1 MEGYTMTTTDLLSL
15 QNGSDIRGFA
25 IETELHKKN
34 LNAETITL
42 IGRGVINWWNE
53 THRKNISQAVITI
66 GHDSRLTGP
75 PIKEWLT
82 AVFTESGAT
91 VIDSGMATTP
101 ALFMSTQ
108 YKEFRSDIGIMITA
122 SHLPMEYNGLKLFTE
137 KGGLEHEDIES
148 ILKLADQPGNLD
160 EQTPQGKIEQKD
172 LLSVYAADLV
182 SKIRKALNVSE
193 SDKPLSDRKI
203 IVDAGNG
210 AGGFFAEKVLKP
222 LGADTEGSQFLDPDG
237 TFPNHEPNPDNK
249 DAMKS
254 ISNAVL
260 AHKADL
266 GIIFDT
272 DVDRSAIV
280 DKKGQ
285 SINRNNLI
293 GLIGAIIL
301 EENLGTTIVTN
312 SPVSDHLI
320 EFIEEKNGKV
330 DRYISGY
337 RNVINHGIEL
347 NDAGTDCA
355 LAIETSGHAAIRENY
370 FLDDGAYLAA
380 KIIAKEAEMA
390 KEGKSVTDLIEDLN
404 QPADTEEVRFVIE
417 TADYSKIGIDIL
429 DRFAI
434 WLKETDGFSLVED
447 NLEGKRSQIRE
458 PYGHGWLLLRM
469 SLHEPKLVLQIEND
483 LDGKIPLIKEQLKSF
498 FYSIEDLNTSKL

>member
-1 MEGYTMTTTDLLSL
+1 MTTDLLSL

-25 IETELHKKN
+25 IDTELHKKN
-34 LNAETITL
+34 LTERTVQSISRGLIRWWDEKGIKKPAQTI
-42 IGRGVINWWNE
+42 
-53 THRKNISQAVITI
+53 ITI

-75 PIKEWLT
+75 AIKEWLM
-82 AVFTESGAT
+82 AIFIEEGIT
-91 VIDSGMATTP
+91 VIDAGMATTP

-108 YKEFRSDIGIMITA
+108 YDAFNSDIGIMITA
-122 SHLPMEYNGLKLFTE
+122 SHLPMEYNGLKFFTD
-137 KGGLEHEDIES
+137 KGGLEHDDIES
-148 ILKLADQPGNLD
+148 ILTLADQPVQSGG
-160 EQTPQGKIEQKD
+160 EAKKGKVEQKD
-172 LLSVYAADLV
+172 LLSVYAEDLV
-182 SKIRKALNVSE
+182 SKIRRALNVSD
-193 SDKPLSDRKI
+193 SDQPLSNRKI

-210 AGGFFAEKVLKP
+210 AGGFFAEKVLQP
-222 LGADTEGSQFLDPDG
+222 LGAHTEGSQFLDPDG

-249 DAMKS
+249 EAMKS
-254 ISNAVL
+254 ISEAVL
-260 AHKADL
+260 KHEADL

-301 EENLGTTIVTN
+301 EENPGTTIVTN

-320 EFIEEKNGKV
+320 DFIEKKEGKV

-337 RNVINHGIEL
+337 RNVINRGIEL
-347 NDAGTDCA
+347 NDQGVDCA
-355 LAIETSGHAAIRENY
+355 LAIETSGHAAIRENF

-390 KEGKSVTDLIEDLN
+390 KEGKSVTDLIETLN
-404 QPADTEEVRFVIE
+404 QPAETEEVRFVIE
-417 TADYSKIGIDIL
+417 TPAYSEIGMDIL
-429 DRFAI
+429 DRFAL
-434 WLKETDGFSLVED
+434 WVKETDGFTLVED
-447 NLEGKRSQIRE
+447 NLEGKRSQIRS

-483 LDGKIPLIKEQLKSF
+483 EDGMIPVIKEKLKPF
-498 FYSIEDLNTSKL
+498 FYSIEDLNTDKL

>member
-1 MEGYTMTTTDLLSL
+1 MATIDLLSL

-25 IETELHKKN
+25 LDTDQKKKN
-34 LNAETITL
+34 LNKETISL
-42 IGRGVINWWNE
+42 IGKGLINWWSSTNGKKLTE
-53 THRKNISQAVITI
+53 TVITI

-75 PIKEWLT
+75 AIKEWLT
-82 AVFTESGAT
+82 EVFIEAGGT
-91 VIDSGMATTP
+91 VIDAGMATTP

-108 YKEFRSDIGIMITA
+108 YDSFKSDIGIMITA
-122 SHLPMEYNGLKLFTE
+122 SHLPMEYNGLKFFTDQ
-137 KGGLEHEDIES
+137 GGLEHDDIES
-148 ILKLADQPGNLD
+148 ILKSAEQPIALSSNSQKGSV
-160 EQTPQGKIEQKD
+160 EYKD

-182 SKIRKALNVSE
+182 NKICQFLDVSE
-193 SDKPLSDRKI
+193 SDQPLSHRKI

-210 AGGFFAEKVLKP
+210 AGGFFAEKVLEP

-237 TFPNHEPNPDNK
+237 AFPNHEPNPDNK
-249 DAMKS
+249 EAMKS
-254 ISNAVL
+254 ISEAVIK
-260 AHKADL
+260 HKADL

-280 DKKGQ
+280 DKQGK

-301 EENLGTTIVTN
+301 EENPGTTIVTN

-320 EFIEEKNGKV
+320 TFIEEKNGKV

-337 RNVINHGIEL
+337 RNVINRGIEL
-347 NDAGTDCA
+347 NNKGTDCA

-380 KIIAKEAEMA
+380 KIIAKEATLS
-390 KEGKSVTDLIEDLN
+390 KEGKSVTHLIENLK
-404 QPADTEEVRFVIE
+404 QPEETEEVRFVIE
-417 TADYSKIGIDIL
+417 TPAYYEMGQDIL
-429 DRFAI
+429 DRFALWI
-434 WLKETDGFSLVED
+434 RENEGFSLVED
-447 NLEGKRSQIRE
+447 NLEGIRSQISS
-458 PYGHGWLLLRM
+458 PYGKGWLLLRM

-483 LDGKIPLIKEQLKSF
+483 VEGMIPLIKEKMKPF

>member
-1 MEGYTMTTTDLLSL
+1 MTKTDLLSL

-25 IETELHKKN
+25 IDTELHKKN
-34 LNAETITL
+34 LNAETIKL
-42 IGRGVINWWNE
+42 IGKGLIKWWSE
-53 THRKNISQAVITI
+53 KNNKNLTRTVITI

-75 PIKEWLT
+75 AIKDWLT
-82 AVFTESGAT
+82 EAFIEAGVT
-91 VIDSGMATTP
+91 VIDAGMATTP

-108 YKEFRSDIGIMITA
+108 YDAFKSDIGIMITA
-122 SHLPMEYNGLKLFTE
+122 SHLPMEYNGLKFFTNT
-137 KGGLEHEDIES
+137 GGLEHEDIKG
-148 ILKLADQPGNLD
+148 ILTLADHPDNLQKD
-160 EQTPQGKIEQKD
+160 SKNGTTVQKD
-172 LLSVYAADLV
+172 LLSVYAEDLV
-182 SKIRKALNVSE
+182 SKIRKALDVS
-193 SDKPLSDRKI
+193 DTDQPLANRKI

-222 LGADTEGSQFLDPDG
+222 LGADTRGSQFLKPDG

-249 DAMKS
+249 EAMKS
-254 ISNAVL
+254 ISEAVL
-260 AHKADL
+260 KQNADL

-293 GLIGAIIL
+293 GLIGAIVL
-301 EENLGTTIVTN
+301 EENPGTTIVTN

-320 EFIEEKNGKV
+320 EFIEDKDGKV

-337 RNVINHGIEL
+337 RNVINRGIEL
-347 NDAGTDCA
+347 NDKGIDCA

-380 KIIAKEAEMA
+380 KIIAKEAKMA
-390 KEGKSVTDLIEDLN
+390 EEGKSVTDLIENLN
-404 QPADTEEVRFVIE
+404 QPSETEEIRFVIE
-417 TADYSKIGIDIL
+417 TPAYREIGMNILERFKI
-429 DRFAI
+429 
-434 WLKETDGFSLVED
+434 WVSETDGFTLVED
-447 NLEGKRSQIRE
+447 NLEGIRSQIRE
-458 PYGHGWLLLRM
+458 PYGNGWLLLRM

-483 LDGKIPLIKEQLKSF
+483 IDDMIPLIKEKLKAF
-498 FYSIEDLNTSKL
+498 FYSLEDLNSSKL

>member
-1 MEGYTMTTTDLLSL
+1 MTTNLLSL

-25 IETELHKKN
+25 IDTEQNSKN
-34 LNAETITL
+34 LTVETIKSIANGL
-42 IGRGVINWWNE
+42 INWWSDKDGSKPAQ
-53 THRKNISQAVITI
+53 TVITI

-75 PIKEWLT
+75 VIKGWLT
-82 AVFTESGAT
+82 EVFTEAGLT
-91 VIDSGMATTP
+91 VIDAGMATTP

-108 YKEFRSDIGIMITA
+108 YDDFNSDIGIMITA
-122 SHLPMEYNGLKLFTE
+122 SHLPMEYNGLKFFTE

-148 ILKLADQPGNLD
+148 ILTLADQPLNLPAD
-160 EQTPQGKIEQKD
+160 SKKGQVEQKD
-172 LLSVYAADLV
+172 LLSIYAADLV
-182 SKIRKALNVSE
+182 SNIRKALNVSE
-193 SDKPLSDRKI
+193 TDQPLLDRKI

-210 AGGFFAEKVLKP
+210 AGGFFAEKVLQP
-222 LGADTEGSQFLDPDG
+222 LGANTDGSQFLNPDG

-249 DAMKS
+249 EAMKS
-254 ISNAVL
+254 ISDAVL
-260 AHKADL
+260 KNSADL

-280 DKKGQ
+280 NRRGQ
-285 SINRNNLI
+285 SINRNSLI

-301 EENLGTTIVTN
+301 EENPGTTIVTN

-320 EFIEEKNGKV
+320 TFIENKHGKV

-337 RNVINHGIEL
+337 RNVINRGIEL
-347 NDAGTDCA
+347 NKQGIDCA
-355 LAIETSGHAAIRENY
+355 LAIETSGHAAIRENF

-390 KEGKSVTDLIEDLN
+390 KDGRSVTDLIDTLG
-404 QPADTEEVRFVIE
+404 QPAETEEIRFVIE
-417 TADYSKIGIDIL
+417 TPTYRDIGMDIL
-429 DRFAI
+429 NRFAL
-434 WLKETDGFSLVED
+434 WLKETDGFAVVED
-447 NLEGKRSQIRE
+447 NLEGIRSQIRS

-483 LDGKIPLIKEQLKSF
+483 EEAMIPLIKEQLKAF